1 MVLELD
7 EVIFLGSSGSFVTR
21 TLTRKE
27 KKKQKWNF
35 FHMEEFPFIKAT
47 SLSVYFILPW
57 VWRVAV
63 GGWRTWGEVGGL

>member
-1 MVLELD
+1 M
-7 EVIFLGSSGSFVTR
+7 
-21 TLTRKE
+21 KE

-63 GGWRTWGEVGGL
+63 CGWRTWGEVGGL